1 MLPREVLK
9 VREVTPDGGDTTGVR
24 AVSDSRD
31 PASANAADG
40 LSARAADGGFR
51 RPVPAD
57 GADGPALP
65 LHRGGARDPAGTIW
79 HAGAFRRDPWA
90 TAQAG
95 EPLPDR
101 PVIVPRQ
108 RWLTERALLMGRNAP
123 LGLRLEAGERVD
135 DLATDLARFSLIA
148 LAFPTF
154 ADGRAFSTA
163 RLLRDKYAYKGE
175 LRAVGNVLSD
185 LVPFMR
191 RVGFDSFEVTHGPTR
206 RALSEGR
213 IAEVTLYYQPGGRDE
228 PHWARRRRLADTGS

>member
-1 MLPREVLK
+1 MLPLEFPQVRDVTTDDREAQ
-9 VREVTPDGGDTTGVR
+9 GGF
-24 AVSDSRD
+24 
-31 PASANAADG
+31 PSANATDEA
-40 LSARAADGGFR
+40 SARAADGGNLG
-51 RPVPAD
+51 PVPAG
-57 GADGPALP
+57 GANGPALP
-65 LHRGGARDPAGTIW
+65 LNRGGARDPAGTVW
-79 HAGAFRRDPWA
+79 QGGAFRSDPWVVA
-90 TAQAG
+90 PAG

-101 PVIVPRQ
+101 AVIVSRQ
-108 RWLTERALLMGRNAP
+108 RWLAERALLMGRNTP

-163 RLLRDKYAYKGE
+163 RLLRDKYAYRGE

-185 LVPFMR
+185 VVPFMR

-213 IAEVTLYYQPGGRDE
+213 IAEVTLHYQPGARDE
-228 PHWARRRRLADTGS
+228 PHWARRRRLADTSS